1 LEKLDMDKLL
11 TRLTIASVLAA
22 TASLSYAQDVTFSG
36 YYISAKVAAAQL
48 KADNMETSLRPG
60 IGQFVAG
67 DDQKDLT
74 NASLGLGY
82 DFGNG
87 WRTEG
92 EYTFKNDAEFTS
104 GSSNFPTSF
113 NHHKIETQRLMLN
126 AYRDFEIMQN
136 IAVYGNIGLG
146 VARTEASGWQGNRT
160 RQYLS
165 NTDTQLVYSLGAGA
179 TYQAIKNLNLDLGY
193 RYVDLGKA
201 DSGLN
206 HFANARSLQDEQ
218 MKAHLYSS
226 EFYLGARYSF

>member
-1 LEKLDMDKLL
+1 MDKLL
-11 TRLTIASVLAA
+11 SRFAVSSVLL
-22 TASLSYAQDVTFSG
+22 TAVSLSYAQDTNNAG
-36 YYISAKVAAAQL
+36 YYLSAKVAAAQL

-60 IGQFVAG
+60 IGQFVTG
-67 DDQKDLT
+67 QDKKDQT
-74 NASLGLGY
+74 NASLGFGY

-92 EYTFKNDAEFTS
+92 EYTFKNNAEFTS
-104 GSSNFPTSF
+104 GSTNFPTSL
-113 NHHKIETQRLMLN
+113 NHHKVDTQRLMLN
-126 AYRDFEIMQN
+126 AYRDFEVIN
-136 IAVYGNIGLG
+136 NVAVYGNVGLG
-146 VARTEASGWQGNRT
+146 IARTKSSGWQGNAS

-165 NTDTQLVYSLGAGA
+165 NTETQLVYSLGAGA
-179 TYQAIKNLNLDLGY
+179 TYKAIKNLNLDMGY

-206 HFANARSLQDEQ
+206 NFANARGLQDEQ

>member
-1 LEKLDMDKLL
+1 MDKGF
-11 TRLTIASVLAA
+11 TRFAIGSVLLV
-22 TASLSYAQDVTFSG
+22 TGSLSYAQDAALSD
-36 YYISAKVAAAQL
+36 YYLSAKVAAVQL

-60 IGQFVAG
+60 IGKFISG

-74 NASLGLGY
+74 NVSLGFGY

-104 GSSNFPTSF
+104 GSTNFPTSL
-113 NHHKIETQRLMLN
+113 NHHKVETQRLMLN

-136 IAVYGNIGLG
+136 VAVYGNLGLG
-146 VARTEASGWQGNRT
+146 VARTESSGWQGNAS

-165 NTDTQLVYSLGAGA
+165 NTETQLVYSVGAGA
-179 TYQAIKNLNLDLGY
+179 SYKAIDNLNLDLGY

-206 HFANARSLQDEQ
+206 NFTNARNLQDEQ
-218 MKAHLYSS
+218 MKVHLYSS

>member
-1 LEKLDMDKLL
+1 MDKVFTRFAFSSFLL
-11 TRLTIASVLAA
+11 ATVSV
-22 TASLSYAQDVTFSG
+22 SYAQETNHTG
-36 YYISAKVAAAQL
+36 YYVSAKVAAAKL

-67 DDQKDLT
+67 DEKKNLT
-74 NASLGLGY
+74 NASLGFGY

-113 NHHKIETQRLMLN
+113 NHHKVDTQRLMLN
-126 AYRDFEIMQN
+126 AYRDFEVLNNVAI
-136 IAVYGNIGLG
+136 YGNLGLG
-146 VARTEASGWQGNRT
+146 VAHIESSGWQGNIS
-160 RQYLS
+160 RQYLA
-165 NTDTQLVYSLGAGA
+165 NTDTQLVYSVGAGA
-179 TYQAIKNLNLDLGY
+179 SYKAIPNLNLDLGY

-201 DSGLN
+201 ESGLN
-206 HFANARSLQDEQ
+206 NFANARGLQDEQ